1 MTKQRSTKR
10 ALLMSAL
17 SLLLCVSMLVGTTYA
32 WFTDEVVS
40 GMNTIQ
46 AGNLDV
52 ELLADGKE
60 VKAETKLFADAT
72 LWEPGVVVYEN
83 LQVVNKGTLAL
94 KYRMNLNFGN
104 ENTLNGHKLSEV
116 LKVAVIDKIAAG
128 ADRAEILAAAKAAE
142 NFGTLADFVVTGELE
157 AGKSST
163 EQAVVIFW
171 EPNANEVDNLY
182 NANNGKITSDGKP
195 LHITFGVNLVATQK
209 MSEEDSFGPDY
220 DEFATLL
227 PKAQVLDQG
236 AKTVNATTNDWG
248 SGAEVKAYN
257 LPFVLQFQ
265 PNETAAE
272 AEQSAYRL
280 WHADY
285 VVKAD
290 RDVPANS
297 IALLGY
303 YKAFGDTIN
312 SGNWVALTTD
322 QTISAGTQ
330 IRLVEQLGATVNYED
345 ICSFGNDGTGFLCSA
360 TDLTGENAGTT
371 ITVELRMYEV
381 PAKGECA
388 NGGGCNHSSRDCEVV
403 PEEYEVI
410 GTYTYTFP
418 APAKKVSSATELQ
431 NALNAGSGNLQ
442 LAAGEYK
449 MPGTGSDGV
458 IEISGNKDVVLDM
471 TKGAYMDAADVT
483 IKGVTIKTSTGY
495 VNGPGSDY
503 AALYTPNVTYI
514 NCTFE
519 GPMRVGR
526 DGAKFINCTF
536 NSLGND
542 YVWTYGNDVS
552 FENCTFNTE
561 GKAILI
567 YNDGGNEV
575 SEVSVKNCT
584 FNATAGAKAGAI
596 ANQNCA
602 AIEIQNYGNG
612 VNLVT
617 EGNTYDTDFS
627 GEWRIKTYHAG
638 RTQVIVNGT
647 EYTTIALDGKTM
659 TIDAEKNG
667 TVNP

>member
-1 MTKQRSTKR
+1 MKR
-10 ALLMSAL
+10 KNATRNALFTSIL
-17 SLLLCVSMLVGTTYA
+17 SLLLCVSMLVGTTFA

-52 ELLADGKE
+52 ELYAGNTQ
-60 VKAETKLFADAT
+60 VKADTELFVAD
-72 LWEPGVVVYEN
+72 LWEPGMVVYEN
-83 LQVVNKGTLAL
+83 LQVRNVGTLAL
-94 KYRMNLNFGN
+94 KYQM
-104 ENTLNGHKLSEV
+104 TLNVFEENNLDGHKLSEV
-116 LKVAVIDKIAAG
+116 VKIAVVDEIADG
-128 ADRAEILAAAKAAE
+128 ATRQEVLAAAKASD
-142 NFGTLADFVVTGELE
+142 NVGTLGNFFVKGELE
-157 AGKSST
+157 AGKNSDVET
-163 EQAVVIFW
+163 IVVFW
-171 EPNANEVDNLY
+171 EPNSNEVDNLY

-209 MSEEDSFGPDY
+209 MSEFDSFGNDY

-227 PKAQVLDQG
+227 PKAQVNDLG
-236 AKTVNATTNDWG
+236 AKTVNATTNEWG
-248 SGAEVKAYN
+248 NSAAVTPYE

-265 PNETAAE
+265 PNESLDE
-272 AEQSAYRL
+272 AKSSQYKY

-303 YKAFGDTIN
+303 YKAYCDDYNG
-312 SGNWVALTTD
+312 GNWVALSAD
-322 QTISAGTQ
+322 QKIAAGTE
-330 IRLVEQLGATVNYED
+330 IRLVDVMGQGDGTGNGGIKVTYKD
-345 ICSFGNDGTGFLCSA
+345 ICQWGNDGTGFLCSA

-371 ITVELRMYEV
+371 LTVELRMFANESDPTDSSY
-381 PAKGECA
+381 
-388 NGGGCNHSSRDCEVV
+388 NGGTETGES
-403 PEEYEVI
+403 YLI

-418 APAKKVSSATELQ
+418 APAKKVTSATELK
-431 NALNAGSGNLQ
+431 NALDAGTGNLQ

-449 MPGTGSDGV
+449 MPSTGSDGV

-471 TKGAYMDAADVT
+471 TMGAYMDAADVT
-483 IKGVTIKTSTGY
+483 IKGVTIKTSTGK
-495 VNGPGSDY
+495 VNGNGSDY

-552 FENCTFNTE
+552 FENCTFNTA

-567 YNDGGNEV
+567 YSDGGNEV
-575 SEVSVKNCT
+575 AKVSVKDCT
-584 FNATAGAKAGAI
+584 FNATEGAKAGAI

-602 AIEIQNYGNG
+602 AIEIHNYGNG
-612 VNLVT
+612 VNLT
-617 EGNTYDTDFS
+617 TAGNTYDSDFS
-627 GEWRIKTYHAG
+627 GEWRIKTYEAG
-638 RTQVIVNGT
+638 RTQVFVNGT

-659 TIDAEKNG
+659 TIDAEKNV

>member
-1 MTKQRSTKR
+1 MKR
-10 ALLMSAL
+10 KNATRNALFTSIL
-17 SLLLCVSMLVGTTYA
+17 SLLLCVSMLVGTTFA

-52 ELLADGKE
+52 ELYAGTTKVEADTE
-60 VKAETKLFADAT
+60 LFVAD
-72 LWEPGVVVYEN
+72 LWEPGMVVYEN
-83 LQVVNKGTLAL
+83 LQVRNVGTLAL
-94 KYRMNLNFGN
+94 KYQM
-104 ENTLNGHKLSEV
+104 TLNVFEENNLDGHKLSEV
-116 LKVAVIDKIAAG
+116 VKIAVVDEIAAG
-128 ADRAEILAAAKAAE
+128 ATRQEVLAAAKASD
-142 NFGTLADFVVTGELE
+142 NVGTLGNFFVKGALE
-157 AGKSST
+157 AGKDSDVET
-163 EQAVVIFW
+163 IVVFW
-171 EPNANEVDNLY
+171 EPNSNEVDNLY

-209 MSEEDSFGPDY
+209 MSEFDSFGKDY

-227 PKAQVLDQG
+227 PKAKVNDLG

-248 SGAEVKAYN
+248 GGAEVKAYN

-265 PNETAAE
+265 PNETLAE
-272 AEQSAYRL
+272 AESSQYKY

-303 YKAFGDTIN
+303 YKAFCDTIN
-312 SGNWVALTTD
+312 SGNWVALSAD
-322 QTISAGTQ
+322 QKIDAGTE
-330 IRLVEQLGATVNYED
+330 IRLVDVMGQAAGAGDMKVTYKD
-345 ICSFGNDGTGFLCSA
+345 ICQWGNDGTGFLCAA

-371 ITVELRMYEV
+371 LTVELRMFANESDPSDSSY
-381 PAKGECA
+381 
-388 NGGGCNHSSRDCEVV
+388 NGGTETGES
-403 PEEYEVI
+403 YLI

-418 APAKKVSSATELQ
+418 APAKKVTSATELQ
-431 NALNAGSGNLQ
+431 NALNAGTGNLQ

-449 MPGTGSDGV
+449 MPGTNSDGV
-458 IEISGNKDVVLDM
+458 IEISGTKDVVLDM
-471 TKGAYMDAADVT
+471 TMGAYMEKADVT

-495 VNGPGSDY
+495 VNGNGSDY

-519 GPMRVGR
+519 GPMKVGR

-567 YNDGGNEV
+567 YSDGGNEV
-575 SEVSVKNCT
+575 AKVSVKDCT

-602 AIEIQNYGNG
+602 AIEIDNYGKG

-617 EGNTYDTDFS
+617 EGNTYDSDFS
-627 GEWRIKTYHAG
+627 GEWRIKSYNAA

-659 TIDAEKNG
+659 TIDAGKNV